1 MATKVKT
8 SSEKLTL
15 YAGMTMKASEK
26 ALQEGML
33 RPEFFMITTAE
44 RCWIPMSSS
53 PQGALERALWG
64 AKELGEV
71 VSDPKTDLVVV
82 EIVFTAH
89 GVGYFHTMKKLLTTY
104 NGTEYWK
111 AWRFLDNLPYDN
123 LPYSICS
130 EKGDILVQLTTQQIA

>member
-1 MATKVKT
+1 MDTKVKT

-26 ALQEGML
+26 ALKEGML
-33 RPEFFMITTAE
+33 RPEFFMITTDK
-44 RCWIPMSSS
+44 RCWIPMRNT
-53 PQGALERALWG
+53 PEKALERALWG

-71 VSDPKTDLVVV
+71 VSDPKKDLVVV

-89 GVGYFHTMKKLLTTY
+89 GVGYFHTMKNLLTTRY
-104 NGTEYWK
+104 GKEYWK
-111 AWRFLDNLPYDN
+111 AWRFFDN

-130 EKGDILVQLTTQQIA
+130 EEGDILVQLTTHQIA

>member
-26 ALQEGML
+26 ALQESVL

-64 AKELGEV
+64 AKELGEDV
-71 VSDPKTDLVVV
+71 RDPKKDLVVV

-89 GVGYFHTMKKLLTTY
+89 GVGYFHTMKNLLTTHH
-104 NGTEYWK
+104 GKEYWE
-111 AWRFLDNLPYDN
+111 AWRFYGNIYETVR
-123 LPYSICS
+123 S
-130 EKGDILVQLTTQQIA
+130 EESGDILVQLTTANRVE

>member
-1 MATKVKT
+1 
-8 SSEKLTL
+8 
-15 YAGMTMKASEK
+15 MTMKAAEN
-26 ALQEGML
+26 ALKVGML
-33 RPEFFMITTAE
+33 RPEFFMKPTVK
-44 RCWIPMSSS
+44 RCWIPMRIS
-53 PQGALERALWG
+53 PEEALKRGLWG
-64 AKELGEV
+64 AEELEEV
-71 VSDPKTDLVVV
+71 VSDPKKDLVVV

-111 AWRFLDNLPYDN
+111 AWRFPDNLPYDN